1 MDDSVS
7 RGTRAQQPRSSPVQR
22 LHGAYDEDALDLVG
36 EQILEAALEQFE
48 LVGIRRSSVEDV
60 ARRAGV
66 SRITVYRRF
75 PRKDVLIREMAT
87 REVRRVVA
95 AVDAE
100 TSGIEGFSERVA
112 ESFVVMLRVVREH
125 PLVRRLLAVEPDEML
140 RYLTIEGEPVIAIG
154 TAYVAEQIR
163 RAQLAGEAPEYDP
176 EPVAE
181 ILTRLAHSLL
191 LTPVGSIPLNDDQAE
206 REFARQHLT
215 PLLLRGAPFSRS
227 GARSG

>member
-7 RGTRAQQPRSSPVQR
+7 SMDPGVRGSRAT
-22 LHGAYDEDALDLVG
+22 GGEALDLVG
-36 EQILEAALEQFE
+36 EEILDAALEQFQ

-66 SRITVYRRF
+66 SRVTVYRRF
-75 PRKDVLIREMAT
+75 PRKEVLIREMAA

-100 TSGIEGFSERVA
+100 TSGIEGFSDRVA

-125 PLVRRLLAVEPDEML
+125 PLIKRLLVVEPDEML
-140 RYLTIEGEPVIAIG
+140 RYLTIEGEAVIAIG
-154 TAYVAEQIR
+154 TAYVAEEIR
-163 RAQLAGEAPEYDP
+163 RAQRSGEAPEYDP

-181 ILTRLAHSLL
+181 VLVRLAHSLL
-191 LTPVGSIPLNDDQAE
+191 LTPAGVIPVNDEQAE
-206 REFARQHLT
+206 REFARLHLT
-215 PLLLRGAPFSRS
+215 PLLIRDVH
-227 GARSG
+227 GARSGS

>member
-1 MDDSVS
+1 M
-7 RGTRAQQPRSSPVQR
+7 SSHAAGER
-22 LHGAYDEDALDLVG
+22 LDLVG
-36 EQILEAALEQFE
+36 EQILDAALEQFE

-66 SRITVYRRF
+66 SRVTVYRRF

-87 REVRRVVA
+87 REVTRVVA

-100 TSGIEGFSERVA
+100 TSGIDAFSDRIA
-112 ESFVVMLRVVREH
+112 ESFVAMLRVVREH
-125 PLVRRLLAVEPDEML
+125 PLVTRLLAVEPDEML
-140 RYLTIEGEPVIAIG
+140 RYLTIEAEPVIAIG

-163 RAQLAGEAPEYDP
+163 RAQLAGEAPSYDP

-191 LTPVGSIPLNDDQAE
+191 LTPAGVIPLSDEKAE
-206 REFARQHLT
+206 RDFARQHLT
-215 PLLLRGAPFSRS
+215 PLLIRGA
-227 GARSG
+227 